1 MKKLLFVL
9 VLLLLVLSLA
19 SAWIWKEYQQF
30 LEQPLSVPEQ
40 GINIEIPRGS
50 SYAAMVEKLIAANI
64 THKRW
69 PWRLLNRLNPQLI
82 QAGEYRLEAGVKP
95 QLWLEQLAKGN
106 VVRHSFTIVEGWR
119 LSDLLKELKADER
132 LQQQLPE
139 QANEYLRNLYQL
151 ENNNLEGWFLP
162 ETYSFIAGD
171 SDVDILTQ
179 AHKSM
184 QKMLQ
189 LQWQLRRPDL
199 PLSEPY
205 EMLIL
210 ASIVEKETALAAERG
225 QIAGVFIRRLEKGMR
240 LQTDPTVIYGL
251 GESFDGDIRRK
262 DLRTD
267 TPYNTYTRHGLPPTP
282 IALPGA
288 ASIQAVA
295 QPDPGESLYFVAD
308 GSGGHTFSN
317 NYADHNKAVQKM
329 LRRR

>member
-9 VLLLLVLSLA
+9 VLLLLALSLA

-30 LEQPLSVPEQ
+30 LEQPMSAPEQ

-64 THKRW
+64 TQKRW
-69 PWRLLNRLNPQLI
+69 PWRLLNRLKPQLI
-82 QAGEYRLEAGVKP
+82 QAGEYRLEAGVRP

-151 ENNNLEGWFLP
+151 ENSNLEGWFLP

-171 SDVDILTQ
+171 SDIDILTQ

-184 QKMLQ
+184 QKLLQ

-199 PLSEPY
+199 PLSEAY

-295 QPDPGESLYFVAD
+295 RPDPGESLYFVAD